1 MMKDYGNR
9 EEWNT
14 GKNKTVLKVED
25 FRLCFNGRF
34 GAVHA
39 VRDANLEVRRGEI
52 VAWWANPAAAKPHC
66 AGPS

>member
-1 MMKDYGNR
+1 MTKDYGNR

-52 VAWWANPAAAKPHC
+52 VALVGESGCGKPHC